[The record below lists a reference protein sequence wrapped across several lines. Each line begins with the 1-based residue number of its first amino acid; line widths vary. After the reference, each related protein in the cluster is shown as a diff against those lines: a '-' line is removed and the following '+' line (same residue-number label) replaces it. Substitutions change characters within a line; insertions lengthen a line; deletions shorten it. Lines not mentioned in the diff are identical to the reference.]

1 MQGVPVGGLAMRV
14 GWTEEGDEQG
24 LEKSRSRGGL
34 WVMLR
39 DETPRGFIEERRG
52 EKEERGRG
60 GEEKRR
66 KKEEECRSWLCSNS
80 KEHSRRTLSLSL
92 SPLFLLSFLR
102 LFVFLSFS
110 ILRNGG
116 SAARR
121 KIRQATGRVVSWGW
135 KTHFLRPFFSF
146 LPPSPPPFRFL
157 SPLDESSSF
166 FFFHPP
172 LSSPLSFRRRWNH
185 SENDSTRFRG
195 TFVWRAFNAR
205 ALHRGTPNVLML
217 PQKKLYGGEKPC
229 IWFPSYCT
237 RGNHSHQ
244 DYNTRS

>member
-1 MQGVPVGGLAMRV
+1 MRRLA
-14 GWTEEGDEQG
+14 D
-24 LEKSRSRGGL
+24 SS
-34 WVMLR
+34 
-39 DETPRGFIEERRG
+39 RRG
-52 EKEERGRG
+52 EEKKKKGEEEGRRRG
-60 GEEKRR
+60 GRKRR
-66 KKEEECRSWLCSNS
+66 NAEAGSALILKSTLGG
-80 KEHSRRTLSLSL
+80 LSLSL

>member
-1 MQGVPVGGLAMRV
+1 MRRLA
-14 GWTEEGDEQG
+14 D
-24 LEKSRSRGGL
+24 SS
-34 WVMLR
+34 
-39 DETPRGFIEERRG
+39 RRG
-52 EKEERGRG
+52 EEKKKKGEEEGRRRG
-60 GEEKRR
+60 GRKRR
-66 KKEEECRSWLCSNS
+66 NAEAGSALILKSTLGGLS
-80 KEHSRRTLSLSL
+80 LSLSL